1 MGERRS
7 LPVQASFIRV
17 LINATIRVKVRIATD
32 KYGNTVNK
40 IPIHSCYK
48 TRCDREKREQISMP
62 KKKEKKID
70 LTKLKPDELMK
81 YEIAAELGLFD
92 KVMQDGWQSL
102 TSRETGKIGGMVT
115 QRKKAQKEKGSLT
128 Q

>member
-1 MGERRS
+1 
-7 LPVQASFIRV
+7 
-17 LINATIRVKVRIATD
+17 
-32 KYGNTVNK
+32 
-40 IPIHSCYK
+40 
-48 TRCDREKREQISMP
+48 MP

-92 KVMQDGWQSL
+92 KVMKDGWKSL
-102 TSRETGKIGGMVT
+102 TARETGKIGGMVT
-115 QRKKAQKEKGSLT
+115 QRKKLQTDPEKKDID